1 MRWSGRLPERPG
13 RADVDAFHQSTVQH
27 PYVWSS
33 LGVNGGADAYT
44 IKLAINFAAEYRV
57 SINGNDQGGWHGLS
71 ARELTWTASH
81 QVQEAQAVLTRP

>member
-1 MRWSGRLPERPG
+1 VGDCPNALGEPY
-13 RADVDAFHQSTVQH
+13 VDAFHQSSVQH

-33 LGVNGGADAYT
+33 LGVNGASDAYT
-44 IKLAINFAAEYRV
+44 IKLAINFAADYRV

-71 ARELTWTASH
+71 ARELRWAASH